1 MAAGSLTPRRR
12 AERLLWCLLG
22 LARAALAWAFI
33 GLTVLLPLE
42 RLPEMPGGERAL
54 LIAAFMLCIGA
65 AVGLLLPA
73 ADAVR
78 DRS

>member
-1 MAAGSLTPRRR
+1 MAAASLAPRRR
-12 AERLLWCLLG
+12 AEQLLRCLLG
-22 LARAALAWAFI
+22 LARTALAWAFI

-42 RLPEMPGGERAL
+42 RLPEMARGERAL
-54 LIAAFMLCIGA
+54 VITAFLLCIGA

-73 ADAVR
+73 VEAVR